1 MADTRKPYRV
11 TNKYGQTFDLL
22 LSDQDK
28 EAKYPDAVAIKVG
41 TPEVKTASKA
51 PAKK

>member
-1 MADTRKPYRV
+1 MTDIRKPYRV
-11 TNKYGQTFDLL
+11 TNRHGQTFDLL

-28 EAKYPDAVAIKVG
+28 ETKYPDAVALKVG
-41 TPEVKTASKA
+41 TPEVKTARKA